1 MCLVAR
7 DTTFSIN
14 NIELSST
21 IKNQNFSF
29 LIAGHAY
36 GSQSQSVYPCQ
47 SLTQNIEKINSD
59 SSEFMILLGDNF
71 RIADSINIALF
82 KSSFLNKLNIPVF
95 NALGNHDVNMR
106 YKDEFK
112 QNYENYHKHF
122 SSKTYYQFSINSSL
136 FIILDTEMSEKDGR
150 SNGTISGSQLAFL
163 QKTIRTFQNSENNTR
178 KNLFI
183 FGHKEINLFK
193 DNNFHADIYP
203 TLFQAAE
210 TGINIYLFSGDMG
223 RKSNQVYFLQDKHPN
238 IKFMHTHLADNKE
251 DAILKVS
258 VSSNGIVQIKP
269 ISLYN
274 LPMSNIEDYKKLNQ
288 VIPQIRPS
296 FLSKIAYRFLNRHFY
311 EGIIFILLLLLV
323 YKSAVYLRSKNR

>member
-163 QKTIRTFQNSENNTR
+163 QKTIRTFQNSEN
-178 KNLFI
+178 
-183 FGHKEINLFK
+183 
-193 DNNFHADIYP
+193 
-203 TLFQAAE
+203 
-210 TGINIYLFSGDMG
+210 
-223 RKSNQVYFLQDKHPN
+223 
-238 IKFMHTHLADNKE
+238 
-251 DAILKVS
+251 
-258 VSSNGIVQIKP
+258 
-269 ISLYN
+269 
-274 LPMSNIEDYKKLNQ
+274 
-288 VIPQIRPS
+288 
-296 FLSKIAYRFLNRHFY
+296 
-311 EGIIFILLLLLV
+311 
-323 YKSAVYLRSKNR
+323 